1 MTNKHPNVALVRRMG
16 ELLAAGDLSGFPEFV
31 ANDFV
36 WHYINPRL
44 PDVDGDY
51 TGVNGLE
58 SLFARIRSLSANT
71 FKVEPISAMPF
82 GNEFVVAYA
91 RVTLVLKGT
100 PVETNAVTVWRVHEN
115 RLREVWDIPGIYSA
129 RPQAQG

>member
-1 MTNKHPNVALVRRMG
+1 MTNEHPNVALVRRMG
-16 ELLAAGDLSGFPEFV
+16 ELLATGDLSGAQDYL

-44 PDVDGDY
+44 PDVAGDY
-51 TGVNGLE
+51 TGFSGLE
-58 SLFARIRSLSANT
+58 SLFARIRALSANT

-100 PVETNAVTVWRVHEN
+100 AVETNAVTVWRVHEN
-115 RLREVWDIPGIYSA
+115 RLREVWDIPAIYSA
-129 RPQAQG
+129 RPQARG